1 MNLFNKTLAAGAAA
15 LTLALAFAPAA
26 EARGGRGGHGGH
38 GGGHGFHGGHRP
50 IGIGAHHLRPRHHF
64 GHRWHGHRRWAGVG
78 VIGVGYGGCI
88 RHRQVYNP
96 YIGAY
101 VTRRVNV
108 CL

>member
-1 MNLFNKTLAAGAAA
+1 MNLFTKTLAAGAAA

-26 EARGGRGGHGGH
+26 EARGRH
-38 GGGHGFHGGHRP
+38 GGHGFHGGHRP

-64 GHRWHGHRRWAGVG
+64 GHRFHGHRRWAGVG

-88 RHRQVYNP
+88 RHRTVYNP

-108 CL
+108 CI